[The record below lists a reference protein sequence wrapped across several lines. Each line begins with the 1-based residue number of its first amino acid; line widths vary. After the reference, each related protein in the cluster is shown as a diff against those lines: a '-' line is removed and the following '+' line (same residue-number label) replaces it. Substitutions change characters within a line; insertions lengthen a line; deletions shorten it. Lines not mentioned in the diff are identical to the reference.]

1 MINRKNSKHITGLS
15 SELHG
20 KIKLLACK
28 ENKTILQYLK
38 ELITKEEKMQHEEKE
53 GELIAC

>member
-1 MINRKNSKHITGLS
+1 MTNRKNSKHITGLS
-15 SELHG
+15 SELHN

-28 ENKTILQYLK
+28 NNKTILQFLK
-38 ELITKEEKMQHEEKE
+38 ELITKEEKRLKE